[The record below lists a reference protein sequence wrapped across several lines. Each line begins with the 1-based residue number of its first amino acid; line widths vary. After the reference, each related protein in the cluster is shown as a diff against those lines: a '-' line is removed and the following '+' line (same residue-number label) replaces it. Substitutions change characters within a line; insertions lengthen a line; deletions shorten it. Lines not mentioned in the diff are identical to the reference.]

1 MARFSANC
9 PICKKK
15 AEQAAATAG
24 DHTEIDCSDCGHFG
38 VSRTLKSV
46 LPSHSI
52 AVRRQ
57 TLDRARMR
65 ARYGS
70 LPLATTYDLP

>member
-1 MARFSANC
+1 MKRSSANC

-15 AEQAAATAG
+15 AEQATATAG
-24 DHTEIDCSDCGHFG
+24 DHAEIDCSDCGRFG
-38 VSRTLKSV
+38 ISRTLQLV
-46 LPSHSI
+46 LPGHSI

-65 ARYGS
+65 ARYGD